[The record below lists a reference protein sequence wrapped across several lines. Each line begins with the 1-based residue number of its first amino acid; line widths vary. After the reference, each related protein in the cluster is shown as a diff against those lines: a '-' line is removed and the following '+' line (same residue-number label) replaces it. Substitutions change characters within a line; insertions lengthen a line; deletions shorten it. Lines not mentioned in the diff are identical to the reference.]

1 MKWRLVLGLTLFVTG
16 VAMLPFGW
24 WLSRIYYYAGLLL
37 ATTGAVL
44 CFTAYRNWKIED
56 DGWSPPNDPIVPVV
70 GDARGF
76 KGRDVF
82 DRSHEGSESSDA
94 PD

>member
-1 MKWRLVLGLTLFVTG
+1 MNWRITLGVALFVIG

-37 ATTGAVL
+37 GAAGATLA
-44 CFTAYRNWKIED
+44 FSAYRGRKIQD

-70 GDARGF
+70 GEARGF
-76 KGRDVF
+76 KGRDAF
-82 DRSHEGSESSDA
+82 DGHHSGSDGSDA
-94 PD
+94 TD